1 MQAVTTV
8 LAVEYAGLTV
18 IGHVREHNEDRLGW
32 VAIDGEAPY
41 VTPAEEHN
49 LAASVARSGL
59 GLVFA
64 VADGL
69 GGYGGGEVAS
79 GMAVESSLGQ
89 AQRSLAA
96 GGRVPGIL
104 RDAFNRANQAI
115 LDAAISG
122 QGGRKMQSTLSTL
135 VMTPGEAHLGHVG
148 DSRVYRRRAGELE
161 LLTTDHSQVMELL
174 TTDHSQ
180 VMELLRMHI
189 ITPEQAIEHP
199 ARYALTRSVGGNLMV
214 RTDIRNESLERQ
226 DTFLLC
232 SDGLWSN
239 VTSSE
244 ITAALAEPPAETC
257 RALVDLAL
265 ERGGEDNATA
275 MVVRVRE
282 AGQRPEAPQGWRRLF
297 S

>member
-1 MQAVTTV
+1 MANSIT
-8 LAVEYAGLTV
+8 VEYAGLTR

-32 VAIDGEAPY
+32 AHLEGGTPW
-41 VTPAEEHN
+41 VTPPDEHTIDPAE
-49 LAASVARSGL
+49 ARSDVGL
-59 GLVFA
+59 AFA

-69 GGYGGGEVAS
+69 GGYGGGDVAA
-79 GMAVESSLGQ
+79 GLAVQTSLGQ
-89 AQRSLAA
+89 TQKNLGN
-96 GGRVPGIL
+96 GGRIPGGL

-115 LDAAISG
+115 FDAALSG
-122 QGGRKMQSTLSTL
+122 EGGRKMQSTLSTL
-135 VMTPGEAHLGHVG
+135 IMTPGEAHLGHVG
-148 DSRVYRRRAGELE
+148 DSRVYRRREGEL
-161 LLTTDHSQVMELL
+161 ELL

-199 ARYALTRSVGGNLMV
+199 ARYALTRSVGGGITV
-214 RTDIRNESLERQ
+214 RTDIRNERLETG

-239 VTSSE
+239 VTSTEIAASLSE
-244 ITAALAEPPAETC
+244 IPAEGC
-257 RALVDLAL
+257 RRLVELAL
-265 ERGGEDNATA
+265 ERGGDDNATA
-275 MVVRVRE
+275 MVIRVCE

>member
-1 MQAVTTV
+1 MQAVTAS
-8 LAVEYAGLTV
+8 LSVEYAGLTV
-18 IGHVREHNEDRLGW
+18 IGHVRDHNEDRLGW
-32 VAIDGEAPY
+32 VALDGDAPFI
-41 VTPAEEHN
+41 TPAEEHS
-49 LAASVARSGL
+49 LIQSVAKSEVGL
-59 GLVFA
+59 IFA

-79 GMAVESSLGQ
+79 GMAVEASLGQ
-89 AQRSLAA
+89 AQKSLAG
-96 GGRVPGIL
+96 GGRVPATL

-115 LDAAISG
+115 LDAAIG
-122 QGGRKMQSTLSTL
+122 GKGGRKMQSTLSAL
-135 VMTPGEAHLGHVG
+135 VITPGEAHLGHVG
-148 DSRVYRRRAGELE
+148 DSRVYRRREGEL
-161 LLTTDHSQVMELL
+161 ELL

-189 ITPEQAIEHP
+189 ITPEQAVEHP
-199 ARYALTRSVGGNLMV
+199 ARYALTRSVGGDIMV
-214 RTDIRNESLERQ
+214 RIDIRNERLEPE

-244 ITAALAEPPAETC
+244 VASALSLQPDEACKT
-257 RALVDLAL
+257 LVDLAL
-265 ERGGEDNATA
+265 GRGGDDYATA
-275 MVVRVRE
+275 MVIRVRE

>member
-1 MQAVTTV
+1 MQAVTAS
-8 LAVEYAGLTV
+8 LSVEYAGLTV
-18 IGHVREHNEDRLGW
+18 IGHVRDHNEDRLGW
-32 VAIDGEAPY
+32 VALDGDAPFI
-41 VTPAEEHN
+41 TPAEEHA
-49 LAASVARSGL
+49 LTQSVVKSEV

-64 VADGL
+64 IADGL

-79 GMAVESSLGQ
+79 GMAVEASLGQ
-89 AQRSLAA
+89 AQKSLAG
-96 GGRVPGIL
+96 GGRVPATL

-115 LDAAISG
+115 LDAAIG
-122 QGGRKMQSTLSTL
+122 GKGGRKMQSTLSAL
-135 VMTPGEAHLGHVG
+135 VITPGEAHLGHVG
-148 DSRVYRRRAGELE
+148 DSRVYRRREGEL
-161 LLTTDHSQVMELL
+161 ELL

-199 ARYALTRSVGGNLMV
+199 ARYALTRSVGGDIMV
-214 RTDIRNESLERQ
+214 RIDIRNERLEPD

-244 ITAALAEPPAETC
+244 VASALSLPPDEACKT
-257 RALVDLAL
+257 LIDLAL
-265 ERGGEDNATA
+265 ERGGDDNATA
-275 MVVRVRE
+275 MVIRVRE

>member
-1 MQAVTTV
+1 MQAVTTA

-32 VAIDGEAPY
+32 VAIDGDAPY
-41 VTPAEEHN
+41 VTPAAEHT
-49 LAASVARSGL
+49 LTQTTATSEV

-79 GMAVESSLGQ
+79 GMAIEASLSQ
-89 AQRSLAA
+89 TQRSLTD
-96 GGRVPGIL
+96 GGRIPGTL
-104 RDAFNRANQAI
+104 RDAVNRANHTI

-122 QGGRKMQSTLSTL
+122 TGGRKMQSTLSAL

-148 DSRVYRRRAGELE
+148 DSRVYRRRDGEL
-161 LLTTDHSQVMELL
+161 ELL

-189 ITPEQAIEHP
+189 ITPEQATEHP
-199 ARYALTRSVGGNLMV
+199 ARYALTRSVGGDITV
-214 RTDIRNESLERQ
+214 RTDIRNERLER
-226 DTFLLC
+226 DDSFLLC

-244 ITAALAEPPAETC
+244 IAEALGRTPAEAC
-257 RALVDLAL
+257 RRLVDLAL
-265 ERGGEDNATA
+265 ERGGDDNATA
-275 MVVRVRE
+275 MAIRVQD

>member
-1 MQAVTTV
+1 
-8 LAVEYAGLTV
+8 
-18 IGHVREHNEDRLGW
+18 
-32 VAIDGEAPY
+32 

-49 LAASVARSGL
+49 LAASVATSGL

-69 GGYGGGEVAS
+69 GGYGGGDVAS

-174 TTDHSQ
+174 
-180 VMELLRMHI
+180 RMHI
-189 ITPEQAIEHP
+189 ITPEQAISHP
-199 ARYALTRSVGGNLMV
+199 ARYALTRSVGGDITV
-214 RTDIRNESLERQ
+214 RTDVRNERLESD

-244 ITAALAEPPAETC
+244 IAAALVQPPAETC

-282 AGQRPEAPQGWRRLF
+282 AGQRPDAPQGWRRLF

>member
-1 MQAVTTV
+1 MQAVTTA

-32 VAIDGEAPY
+32 VAIDGAAPY
-41 VTPAEEHN
+41 VTPAEEHD
-49 LAASVARSGL
+49 LTASVASSGL

-79 GMAVESSLGQ
+79 GMAVAASLDQ
-89 AQRSLAA
+89 AQRGLA
-96 GGRVPGIL
+96 GGGRIPGVL

-115 LDAAISG
+115 LDAAIAG
-122 QGGRKMQSTLSTL
+122 RGGRKMQSTLSTL

-148 DSRVYRRRAGELE
+148 DSRVYRRRAGDL
-161 LLTTDHSQVMELL
+161 ELL

-189 ITPEQAIEHP
+189 ITPEQAITHP
-199 ARYALTRSVGGNLMV
+199 ARYALTRSVGGDITV
-214 RTDIRNESLERQ
+214 RTDVRNERLEPD

-244 ITAALAEPPAETC
+244 IVAALAQPPAEAC

-265 ERGGEDNATA
+265 ERGGDDNATA
-275 MVVRVRE
+275 MAVRVRE
-282 AGQRPEAPQGWRRLF
+282 AGQRPETPQGWRRLF

>member
-1 MQAVTTV
+1 MQAVTST

-32 VAIDGEAPY
+32 VALDGGAPF
-41 VTPAEEHN
+41 VTPPEEHA
-49 LAASVARSGL
+49 LTQSVATSDV

-79 GMAVESSLGQ
+79 GMAVEASLSQ
-89 AQRSLAA
+89 AQKGLAN
-96 GGRVPGIL
+96 GSRVPGAI
-104 RDAFNRANQAI
+104 RDSFNKANGAI
-115 LDAAISG
+115 LDAALSG
-122 QGGRKMQSTLSTL
+122 KGGRKMQSTLSAL
-135 VMTPGEAHLGHVG
+135 VITPGEAHLGHVG
-148 DSRVYRRRAGELE
+148 DSRVYRRREGEL
-161 LLTTDHSQVMELL
+161 ELL

-214 RTDIRNESLERQ
+214 RIDIRSERLEQ
-226 DTFLLC
+226 DDTFLLC

-244 ITAALAEPPAETC
+244 VAEALNLQPDDAC
-257 RALVDLAL
+257 KQLVDLAL
-265 ERGGEDNATA
+265 ERGGDDNATA
-275 MVVRVRE
+275 MVVCVRE

>member
-1 MQAVTTV
+1 MQAVTTS

-18 IGHVREHNEDRLGW
+18 IGHVRDHNEDRLGW
-32 VAIDGEAPY
+32 VALDGDGPY
-41 VTPAEEHN
+41 VTPAAEHTVTQTEIT
-49 LAASVARSGL
+49 SEL

-79 GMAVESSLGQ
+79 GMAVEAILSQ
-89 AQRSLAA
+89 AQKGISG
-96 GGRVPGIL
+96 GGRIPGTL
-104 RDAFNRANQAI
+104 RDAFNLANHSI

-122 QGGRKMQSTLSTL
+122 VGGRKMQSTLSAL
-135 VMTPGEAHLGHVG
+135 VITPGEAHLGHVG
-148 DSRVYRRRAGELE
+148 DSRVYRHRDGEL
-161 LLTTDHSQVMELL
+161 ELL

-199 ARYALTRSVGGNLMV
+199 ARYALTRSVGGDITV
-214 RTDIRNESLERQ
+214 RTDVRNERVERD

-244 ITAALAEPPAETC
+244 IASALGLGAAAAC
-257 RALVDLAL
+257 RRLVDLAL
-265 ERGGEDNATA
+265 ERGGDDNATA
-275 MVVRVRE
+275 LVIRVCE
-282 AGQRPEAPQGWRRLF
+282 AGERPEAPQGWRRLF

>member
-1 MQAVTTV
+1 MQAVTTA

-32 VAIDGEAPY
+32 VAIDGDALY

-49 LAASVARSGL
+49 LAASVATSGL

-69 GGYGGGEVAS
+69 GGYGGGEIAS
-79 GMAVESSLGQ
+79 GMAVAASLDQ
-89 AQRSLAA
+89 AQRSLAG
-96 GGRVPGIL
+96 GGRIPGIL
-104 RDAFNRANQAI
+104 RDAFNWANQAI
-115 LDAAISG
+115 LDAAIAG
-122 QGGRKMQSTLSTL
+122 RGGRKMQSTLSTL

-148 DSRVYRRRAGELE
+148 DSRVYRRRAGDL
-161 LLTTDHSQVMELL
+161 ELL

-189 ITPEQAIEHP
+189 ITPEQAITHP
-199 ARYALTRSVGGNLMV
+199 ARYALTRSVGGDITV
-214 RTDIRNESLERQ
+214 RTDVRNERLEQ
-226 DTFLLC
+226 DDTFLLC

-239 VTSSE
+239 VTSTE
-244 ITAALAEPPAETC
+244 IAAALARPPAETC
-257 RALVDLAL
+257 RTLVDLAL
-265 ERGGEDNATA
+265 ERGGDDNATA
-275 MVVRVRE
+275 MAIRVRE
-282 AGQRPEAPQGWRRLF
+282 AGQRPETPQGWRRLF

>member
-1 MQAVTTV
+1 MQAVTTS
-8 LAVEYAGLTV
+8 LAVEYAGMTV

-32 VAIDGEAPY
+32 VAFDGEAPY
-41 VTPAEEHN
+41 ITPPAEHKIDQ
-49 LAASVARSGL
+49 AVATSGL

-79 GMAVESSLGQ
+79 GMAVEATLNQ
-89 AQRSLAA
+89 AQRNLAG
-96 GGRVPGIL
+96 GGRVAGTL

-115 LDAAISG
+115 LDAAIAG
-122 QGGRKMQSTLSTL
+122 QGGRKMQSTLSAL
-135 VMTPGEAHLGHVG
+135 VITPGEAHLGHVG
-148 DSRVYRRRAGELE
+148 DSRIYRRREGELE

-174 TTDHSQ
+174 
-180 VMELLRMHI
+180 RMHV

-199 ARYALTRSVGGNLMV
+199 ARYALTRSVGGDITV
-214 RTDIRNESLERQ
+214 RTDVRNERLDR
-226 DTFLLC
+226 DDKFLLC

-244 ITAALAEPPAETC
+244 IAEALSRAPLDAC
-257 RALVDLAL
+257 RRLVDLAL
-265 ERGGEDNATA
+265 DRGGDDNATA
-275 MVVRVRE
+275 MAIHVRE

>member
-1 MQAVTTV
+1 MQAVTAS

-32 VAIDGEAPY
+32 VALDGGSPY
-41 VTPAEEHN
+41 VTPAAEHA
-49 LAASVARSGL
+49 LTQTTLESDL

-79 GMAVESSLGQ
+79 GMAVEAILAQ
-89 AQRSLAA
+89 AQKGIAG

-104 RDAFNRANQAI
+104 RDAFNRANHEI

-122 QGGRKMQSTLSTL
+122 RGGRKMQSTLSTL
-135 VMTPGEAHLGHVG
+135 VITPGEAHLGHVG

-174 TTDHSQ
+174 
-180 VMELLRMHI
+180 RMHI
-189 ITPEQAIEHP
+189 ITPEQAIDHP
-199 ARYALTRSVGGNLMV
+199 ARYALTRSVGGDITV
-214 RTDIRNESLERQ
+214 RTEVRNERVER
-226 DTFLLC
+226 DDCFLLC

-239 VTSSE
+239 VTSSQIAGALE
-244 ITAALAEPPAETC
+244 LDAATAC
-257 RALVDLAL
+257 RKLVDLAL
-265 ERGGEDNATA
+265 ERGGDDNATA
-275 MVVRVRE
+275 MVIRVRE
-282 AGQRPEAPQGWRRLF
+282 AGQRLETPQGWRRLF

>member
-1 MQAVTTV
+1 MQTVTAT
-8 LAVEYAGLTV
+8 LDVEYAGLTV

-32 VAIDGEAPY
+32 VAVDGGEPF
-41 VTPAEEHN
+41 VTPAEEHT
-49 LAASVARSGL
+49 LTQTELTSEL

-79 GMAVESSLGQ
+79 GMAVETLLSQ
-89 AQRSLAA
+89 AQKSIS
-96 GGRVPGIL
+96 GGSRIPGTI
-104 RDAFNRANQAI
+104 RDAFNRANHEI

-122 QGGRKMQSTLSTL
+122 RGGRKMQSTLSTL
-135 VMTPGEAHLGHVG
+135 VITPGEAHLGHVG
-148 DSRVYRRRAGELE
+148 DSRVYRRREGEL
-161 LLTTDHSQVMELL
+161 ELL

-199 ARYALTRSVGGNLMV
+199 ARYALTRSVGGDITV
-214 RTDIRNESLERQ
+214 RTDVRNERLEPA

-244 ITAALAEPPAETC
+244 IAESLAQEPAEAC
-257 RALVDLAL
+257 RRLVELAL
-265 ERGGEDNATA
+265 GRGGDDNATA
-275 MVVRVRE
+275 MVIRVRE
-282 AGQRPEAPQGWRRLF
+282 AGQRPESPQGWRRLF

>member
-1 MQAVTTV
+1 VQAVKAA
-8 LAVEYAGLTV
+8 LAVEYAGMTV

-32 VAIDGEAPY
+32 VALDGAAPY
-41 VTPAEEHN
+41 VTPAAEHT
-49 LAASVARSGL
+49 LAQTTVASDV

-79 GMAVESSLGQ
+79 GMAVEASLSQTQKG
-89 AQRSLAA
+89 LA
-96 GGRVPGIL
+96 GGGRIPGTL
-104 RDAFNRANQAI
+104 RDAFNRANHVI

-148 DSRVYRRRAGELE
+148 DSRVYRRREGEL
-161 LLTTDHSQVMELL
+161 ELL

-199 ARYALTRSVGGNLMV
+199 ARYALTRSVGGDITV
-214 RTDIRNESLERQ
+214 RTDIRNERLEQ
-226 DTFLLC
+226 GDTFLLC

-244 ITAALAEPPAETC
+244 IGAALAQSPAEAC
-257 RALVDLAL
+257 RRLVELAL
-265 ERGGEDNATA
+265 ERGGDDNATA
-275 MVVRVRE
+275 MVIRARE